1 MDYFEISLWDGKK
14 KTFPK
19 GSTPYQIISTM
30 KPAGWEKALAVK
42 ANGAIIDLNLPL
54 TQNTHLEPLE
64 SLSAEGLEIY
74 RHTTSHIMAQA
85 VKYLFPRVNIAIG
98 PAIEDGFYYDFSI
111 DESFTPED
119 LQAIENKMAE
129 IIKQNLPLIRKEMTA
144 EEAIKLFEE
153 KGEKYKVELIKEI
166 DAPVVTVYQQGD
178 FVDLC
183 RGPHLP
189 STGYVKAFKLLNI
202 AGAYWK
208 GDERNVMLQRIYG
221 TSFPS
226 PEALDVYLNRLEEAK
241 RRDHRR
247 LGKDLDLFSFSQ
259 DVGAG
264 LVIYHPKGAILR
276 MILEDFERKAH
287 LKRGY
292 LPVIGP
298 QLLKKELWEKSGH
311 YENYRENMYFTEIE
325 GEQYGIKPMNCLAH
339 MIIYKSQIRSYRDL
353 PLRYFE
359 LGTVYRHEKTGVLH
373 GLFRVRG
380 FTQDDAHILCTPEQ
394 LNDEILGVL
403 NFVKEVMQVFGFEY
417 DLELSTRPEKSI
429 GSELDWER
437 ATQAL
442 ETTLNSTELPYSI
455 HKGEGAFYGP
465 KIDIKLRDALGR
477 KWQCATV
484 QCDFTLP
491 ERFNLTY
498 VGADGQRNRPVMIH
512 RVILG
517 ALERF
522 MGVLIEHYAGAFPIW
537 LAPVQV
543 IVLPI
548 ADRHHSQAHHITK
561 ELSGENIRVEAD
573 LRNEKVNLK
582 IREAQ
587 LQKIPYMVILGD
599 REASEKMISVR
610 KRDEGNLGVE
620 TLEAFLKR
628 IRQEIDLKL

>member
-522 MGVLIEHYAGAFPIW
+522 IGVLIEHYAGAFPIW